1 VFNAALIGESPYI
14 SVPTLNSRIQYAQ
27 VQDGKLGPLG
37 ATYTKLGEGDVP
49 VDKFLTRLMGI
60 GYNGWVTF
68 EWQKAWLPNIAEP
81 EEVLPHAIRKM
92 REWTRPAG
100 EDEADAKPAPQAAH
114 AHS

>member
-1 VFNAALIGESPYI
+1 
-14 SVPTLNSRIQYAQ
+14 

-37 ATYTKLGEGDVP
+37 ATYTKLGDGDVP

-81 EEVLPHAIRKM
+81 EEVLPHAIQKM

-100 EDEADAKPAPQAAH
+100 EDEGDAKPAPQAAH